1 MQSTY
6 NAGKYEVR
14 NPALPILFVSGSD
27 DAVLISEEKWFASQQ
42 FLRDVGYRN
51 VSGKLYHQMRHEIL
65 NEIGKEE
72 VYADLLAFA
81 EKDGDKINLPGARHA
96 GRQYKNA
103 FLKIFLTAFAPT
115 ENRGAK
121 SRFFAAFPAPG
132 PEGRRHFSE
141 KDNDLPGAGIPST
154 RREIFFLRKGL
165 TKLRGCRI
173 IETKWRKRNFFK
185 LSFVSRGGYMAKKKT
200 SSLLGLI
207 LMAVAVVG
215 AVLAVVGVFTDW
227 VKYVVEMAG
236 REALSEGITL
246 KELAEFSTRDLVLS
260 YITMILSI
268 VSAALLVLVKF
279 LKMGILRPITG
290 LAGLLTVVS
299 AVLMIVF
306 TIMFC
311 SKNANFS
318 LWDYTS
324 GKYTWDMG
332 AILASIGGVIAG
344 RLRRGG
350 V

>member
-1 MQSTY
+1 
-6 NAGKYEVR
+6 
-14 NPALPILFVSGSD
+14 
-27 DAVLISEEKWFASQQ
+27 
-42 FLRDVGYRN
+42 
-51 VSGKLYHQMRHEIL
+51 
-65 NEIGKEE
+65 
-72 VYADLLAFA
+72 
-81 EKDGDKINLPGARHA
+81 
-96 GRQYKNA
+96 
-103 FLKIFLTAFAPT
+103 
-115 ENRGAK
+115 
-121 SRFFAAFPAPG
+121 
-132 PEGRRHFSE
+132 
-141 KDNDLPGAGIPST
+141 
-154 RREIFFLRKGL
+154 
-165 TKLRGCRI
+165 
-173 IETKWRKRNFFK
+173 
-185 LSFVSRGGYMAKKKT
+185 MAKKKT
-200 SSLLGLI
+200 ASLFGLI

-215 AVLAVVGVFTDW
+215 AVLAVIGVFTDW

-246 KELAEFSTRDLVLS
+246 KELAEFSEQLEMFGAMNAFA

-344 RLRRGG
+344 VCAVVGYKRK
-350 V
+350 